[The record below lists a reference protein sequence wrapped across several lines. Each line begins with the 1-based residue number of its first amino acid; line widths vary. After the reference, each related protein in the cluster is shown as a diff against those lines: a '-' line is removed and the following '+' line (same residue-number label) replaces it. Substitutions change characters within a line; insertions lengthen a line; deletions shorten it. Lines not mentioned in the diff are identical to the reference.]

1 MAITQTRRGDSNMI
15 DIKIEGLEQTDEL
28 QKFVIQIEEKIS
40 NFSFDKANPSS
51 INTVIQ
57 KMESEIV
64 TRHPIIIMMPQLLS

>member
-1 MAITQTRRGDSNMI
+1 MI

-28 QKFVIQIEEKIS
+28 QKFITQTDEDIS
-40 NFSFDKANPSS
+40 NFSFDKADPSS
-51 INTVIQ
+51 INAAIQ